1 MRFFLLGLIFCISQ
15 IASAS
20 NSFLEEQLKQ
30 AIYHQQLDNIQILLK
45 NYQQEVDS
53 DLILIAYAQAKVA
66 YLLQDYAKA
75 ISIYRQIISQKPQL
89 ISMRM
94 ELAVALFVDHQDN
107 AAKLQ
112 FERVKSALGLP
123 NSAYQ
128 KVESYLAAINRR
140 NEWQANFT
148 LSYLRTDNVE
158 NVSNDLN
165 IENTGFIKSKKMLPQ
180 KAHGFA
186 YSIDFGKD
194 FNLINSHYISI
205 QNETYGKNYWDNHNF
220 DDLSTRI
227 LFGYAYKKMDN
238 TFRIQPFY
246 DKRWYGNHSFHWSNG
261 IQFTYDF
268 YFSKQWKN
276 QTIMSF
282 ENRSFLNEDLQS
294 GYIKTLSDT
303 IIWYTNPQ
311 QLFYLGGA
319 ISQEKTNDRQYGS
332 TSKNIRLGWLQ
343 EYQWGIS
350 SQLSFSFTYR
360 KFHDE
365 AILAGILPLNKTRR
379 DFIYILN
386 TKIWKRDW
394 YFWGVTPKLNLVW
407 KKQKSNLDTL
417 YSYKDKQITILFE
430 KTF

>member
-165 IENTGFIKSKKMLPQ
+165 IENTGFIKSKKMLP
-180 KAHGFA
+180 
-186 YSIDFGKD
+186 
-194 FNLINSHYISI
+194 
-205 QNETYGKNYWDNHNF
+205 
-220 DDLSTRI
+220 
-227 LFGYAYKKMDN
+227 
-238 TFRIQPFY
+238 
-246 DKRWYGNHSFHWSNG
+246 
-261 IQFTYDF
+261 
-268 YFSKQWKN
+268 
-276 QTIMSF
+276 
-282 ENRSFLNEDLQS
+282 
-294 GYIKTLSDT
+294 
-303 IIWYTNPQ
+303 
-311 QLFYLGGA
+311 
-319 ISQEKTNDRQYGS
+319 
-332 TSKNIRLGWLQ
+332 
-343 EYQWGIS
+343 
-350 SQLSFSFTYR
+350 
-360 KFHDE
+360 
-365 AILAGILPLNKTRR
+365 
-379 DFIYILN
+379 
-386 TKIWKRDW
+386 
-394 YFWGVTPKLNLVW
+394 
-407 KKQKSNLDTL
+407 
-417 YSYKDKQITILFE
+417 
-430 KTF
+430 